1 MEKDGIVFGS
11 IAVLQTIV
19 TVSQTNEVFQT
30 IQIIISALAGAVAL
44 AYTIWRW
51 YRNAKKDGKITEDE
65 VDDLINT
72 VFKEDFKNHQTSVL
86 GEITKK
92 EDSED
97 EHRD

>member
-11 IAVLQTIV
+11 IAALETLV

-65 VDDLINT
+65 IDDL
-72 VFKEDFKNHQTSVL
+72 FEQ
-86 GEITKK
+86 ITKK

-97 EHRD
+97 DKIQK

>member
-1 MEKDGIVFGS
+1 MQKDGIVFGS
-11 IAVLQTIV
+11 IAALETMV

-51 YRNAKKDGKITEDE
+51 YRNAKQDGKISEDE
-65 VDDLINT
+65 VDDLMDT

-92 EDSED
+92 EDKD
-97 EHRD
+97 DDRD

>member
-11 IAVLQTIV
+11 IAVLETMV

-51 YRNAKKDGKITEDE
+51 YRNAKIDGKITEDE
-65 VDDLINT
+65 VDDL
-72 VFKEDFKNHQTSVL
+72 FEQ
-86 GEITKK
+86 ITKK
-92 EDSED
+92 ENED

>member
-11 IAVLQTIV
+11 IAVLETMV

-44 AYTIWRW
+44 AYTIWRL

-65 VDDLINT
+65 VDDL
-72 VFKEDFKNHQTSVL
+72 FEQ
-86 GEITKK
+86 ITKK

>member
-1 MEKDGIVFGS
+1 MQKDGIVFGS

-51 YRNAKKDGKITEDE
+51 YRNAKKDGKITPDE
-65 VDDLINT
+65 VDNL
-72 VFKEDFKNHQTSVL
+72 FEQ
-86 GEITKK
+86 ITKK
-92 EDSED
+92 EDEDD
-97 EHRD
+97 EHRN

>member
-1 MEKDGIVFGS
+1 MTKDGIVFGS
-11 IAVLQTIV
+11 IGALETVV

-65 VDDLINT
+65 VDDL
-72 VFKEDFKNHQTSVL
+72 FKQV
-86 GEITKK
+86 IKK
-92 EDSED
+92 EDSDD
-97 EHRD
+97 EHRN

>member
-1 MEKDGIVFGS
+1 MTKDGIVFGS
-11 IAVLQTIV
+11 IGALETVV

-51 YRNAKKDGKITEDE
+51 YRNAKKDGKISKDE
-65 VDDLINT
+65 VDDL
-72 VFKEDFKNHQTSVL
+72 FEQ
-86 GEITKK
+86 ITKK

-97 EHRD
+97 EHRN

>member
-1 MEKDGIVFGS
+1 MQKDGIVFGS
-11 IAVLQTIV
+11 IAVLETMV

-65 VDDLINT
+65 VDDL
-72 VFKEDFKNHQTSVL
+72 FEQ
-86 GEITKK
+86 ITKK

-97 EHRD
+97 EHRN

>member
-1 MEKDGIVFGS
+1 MTKDGIVFGS
-11 IAVLQTIV
+11 IGALETVVTI
-19 TVSQTNEVFQT
+19 SQTNEVFQT

-65 VDDLINT
+65 VDDL
-72 VFKEDFKNHQTSVL
+72 FKQ
-86 GEITKK
+86 ITKK
-92 EDSED
+92 EDSDD

>member
-11 IAVLQTIV
+11 IAVLETMV

-65 VDDLINT
+65 VDDL
-72 VFKEDFKNHQTSVL
+72 FEQ
-86 GEITKK
+86 ITKK
-92 EDSED
+92 ENED
-97 EHRD
+97 DDRD

>member
-1 MEKDGIVFGS
+1 MTKDGIVFGS
-11 IAVLQTIV
+11 IGALETVV

-51 YRNAKKDGKITEDE
+51 YKKAKKDGKITEDE
-65 VDDLINT
+65 VDDL
-72 VFKEDFKNHQTSVL
+72 FDQ
-86 GEITKK
+86 ITKK

-97 EHRD
+97 GNRN

>member
-1 MEKDGIVFGS
+1 MEKDGLVFGS
-11 IAVLQTIV
+11 IAVLETMV

-30 IQIIISALAGAVAL
+30 IQIIISALAGVVAL

-65 VDDLINT
+65 VDDL
-72 VFKEDFKNHQTSVL
+72 FEQ
-86 GEITKK
+86 ITKK

>member
-1 MEKDGIVFGS
+1 MQKDGIVFGS
-11 IAVLQTIV
+11 IAVLETMV

-65 VDDLINT
+65 IDDL
-72 VFKEDFKNHQTSVL
+72 FE
-86 GEITKK
+86 EITKK

>member
-1 MEKDGIVFGS
+1 MTKDGIVFGS
-11 IAVLQTIV
+11 IGALETVVTI
-19 TVSQTNEVFQT
+19 SQTNEVFQT

-51 YRNAKKDGKITEDE
+51 YRNAKKDGKITDDE
-65 VDDLINT
+65 VDNLFKQIN
-72 VFKEDFKNHQTSVL
+72 KE
-86 GEITKK
+86 

>member
-1 MEKDGIVFGS
+1 MQKDGLVFGS
-11 IAVLQTIV
+11 IAVLETMV

-30 IQIIISALAGAVAL
+30 IQIVISALAGAVAL

-65 VDDLINT
+65 VDDLFEE
-72 VFKEDFKNHQTSVL
+72 VFREDSKNHQTSVL
-86 GEITKK
+86 GELKK
-92 EDSED
+92 EDEDD

>member
-1 MEKDGIVFGS
+1 MQKDGIVFGS

-65 VDDLINT
+65 VDDL
-72 VFKEDFKNHQTSVL
+72 FEQ
-86 GEITKK
+86 ITKK

>member
-1 MEKDGIVFGS
+1 MQKDGIVFGS
-11 IAVLQTIV
+11 IAVLETMV

-51 YRNAKKDGKITEDE
+51 YRNAKKDGKISEDE
-65 VDDLINT
+65 VDDL
-72 VFKEDFKNHQTSVL
+72 FEQ
-86 GEITKK
+86 ITKK

>member
-65 VDDLINT
+65 VDDL
-72 VFKEDFKNHQTSVL
+72 FEQ
-86 GEITKK
+86 ITKK

>member
-1 MEKDGIVFGS
+1 MTKDGIVFGS
-11 IAVLQTIV
+11 IAVLETMV

-65 VDDLINT
+65 VDDL
-72 VFKEDFKNHQTSVL
+72 FEQ
-86 GEITKK
+86 ITKK
-92 EDSED
+92 EDEDD
-97 EHRD
+97 EHRN

>member
-11 IAVLQTIV
+11 IAVLETMV

-65 VDDLINT
+65 IDDL
-72 VFKEDFKNHQTSVL
+72 FEQ
-86 GEITKK
+86 ITKK

-97 EHRD
+97 EHRN

>member
-1 MEKDGIVFGS
+1 MQKDGIVFGG
-11 IAVLQTIV
+11 IAVLETMV

-65 VDDLINT
+65 VDDL
-72 VFKEDFKNHQTSVL
+72 FEQ
-86 GEITKK
+86 ITKK

>member
-1 MEKDGIVFGS
+1 MTKDGIVFGS
-11 IAVLQTIV
+11 IAVLETMV

-65 VDDLINT
+65 IDDL
-72 VFKEDFKNHQTSVL
+72 FKQLD
-86 GEITKK
+86 KK

>member
-1 MEKDGIVFGS
+1 MQKDGIVFGS
-11 IAVLQTIV
+11 IAVLETMV

-65 VDDLINT
+65 VDDL
-72 VFKEDFKNHQTSVL
+72 FE
-86 GEITKK
+86 EITKK

-97 EHRD
+97 EHRN

>member
-1 MEKDGIVFGS
+1 MTKDGIVFGS
-11 IAVLQTIV
+11 IGAVEAVV

-51 YRNAKKDGKITEDE
+51 YKNAKKDGKITEDE
-65 VDDLINT
+65 VDDLFEQI
-72 VFKEDFKNHQTSVL
+72 S
-86 GEITKK
+86 KK

-97 EHRD
+97 DKIQK

>member
-11 IAVLQTIV
+11 IAVLETMV

-51 YRNAKKDGKITEDE
+51 YRNAKKDGKISEDE
-65 VDDLINT
+65 VDDL
-72 VFKEDFKNHQTSVL
+72 FKQ
-86 GEITKK
+86 ITKK

>member
-11 IAVLQTIV
+11 IAALETMVTI
-19 TVSQTNEVFQT
+19 SQTNEVFQT

-65 VDDLINT
+65 IDDLFEQIA
-72 VFKEDFKNHQTSVL
+72 
-86 GEITKK
+86 KK
-92 EDSED
+92 DDSD
-97 EHRD
+97 NEHRN

>member
-11 IAVLQTIV
+11 IAVLQTMV

-30 IQIIISALAGAVAL
+30 IQIIISAVAGAVAL

-65 VDDLINT
+65 VDDL
-72 VFKEDFKNHQTSVL
+72 FKQLD
-86 GEITKK
+86 KK

>member
-1 MEKDGIVFGS
+1 MEKDGLVFGS
-11 IAVLQTIV
+11 IAVLETMV

-65 VDDLINT
+65 VDDL
-72 VFKEDFKNHQTSVL
+72 FEQ
-86 GEITKK
+86 ITKK

>member
-1 MEKDGIVFGS
+1 MTKDGIVFGS

-65 VDDLINT
+65 VDDL
-72 VFKEDFKNHQTSVL
+72 FKEL
-86 GEITKK
+86 TKK

>member
-1 MEKDGIVFGS
+1 MTKDGIVFGS

-65 VDDLINT
+65 VDDL
-72 VFKEDFKNHQTSVL
+72 FK
-86 GEITKK
+86 EITKK

>member
-1 MEKDGIVFGS
+1 MQKDGIVFGS
-11 IAVLQTIV
+11 IAVLETMV

-65 VDDLINT
+65 IDDL
-72 VFKEDFKNHQTSVL
+72 FEQLS
-86 GEITKK
+86 KK

>member
-1 MEKDGIVFGS
+1 MQKDGIVFGS
-11 IAVLQTIV
+11 IAVLETMV

-65 VDDLINT
+65 IDDL
-72 VFKEDFKNHQTSVL
+72 FEQ
-86 GEITKK
+86 ITKK

-97 EHRD
+97 EHRN